1 MILLLTLM
9 NIMLWKLGQRVIIL
23 YKQMHI
29 DIFTRTQT
37 QQLSI
42 QKQSDLQ
49 KTLCRDNGRQQQKN
63 KNSMHIYS

>member
-1 MILLLTLM
+1 MIVVLTLM
-9 NIMLWKLGQRVIIL
+9 NIMIWKLGQRVIIL

-49 KTLCRDNGRQQQKN
+49 ITLCRDNGRQQKN